1 MDDDGGYV
9 VVDSVDRNMVDNR
22 REVRKR
28 ILDVVYIVAMIFV
41 IVFGLFIAYQ
51 LIRRLLGGSWG
62 VEDLVLG
69 LLMALVGLFFI
80 IAISQVKLGMEF
92 KFFRRQFGGLVNDL
106 KRKGVI

>member
-1 MDDDGGYV
+1 MK
-9 VVDSVDRNMVDNR
+9 
-22 REVRKR
+22 RK
-28 ILDVVYIVAMIFV
+28 ILDIVYIGAMIFV

-62 VEDLVLG
+62 IEDLVLG
-69 LLMALVGLFFI
+69 LMMALVGLVFI
-80 IAISQVKLGMEF
+80 IAVSQVKLGMEF